1 MPDEYE
7 YEDDDDQDQDTGA
20 NNGLKE
26 LRRKAREADRLQA
39 QLAARDKELAF
50 ARAKLDLDDPKLK
63 YFIKGYEG
71 DLTPEAIR
79 EQAIADGFL
88 PKPEPSTPPGE
99 MTAQQRIAA
108 ASSGAGETPT
118 PDLNDLIRQAN
129 SPEEVMQLVAKA
141 GLPTAYNRPE

>member
-7 YEDDDDQDQDTGA
+7 YDDDDDQGNDGGSDH
-20 NNGLKE
+20 LKE
-26 LRRKAREADRLQA
+26 LRKKAREHDKLQA

-50 ARAKLDLDDPKLK
+50 AKAKLDLDDPKLK

-71 DLTPEAIR
+71 ELTPEAIR

-88 PKPEPSTPPGE
+88 PKPEPTAPSGE
-99 MTAQQRIAA
+99 LTAQQRIAA
-108 ASSGAGETPT
+108 ASSGAGETPS
-118 PDLNDLIRQAN
+118 PDLNDLIRQAE
-129 SPEEVMQLVAKA
+129 SPEEVMKLVSQA